1 MKVMLPQAH
10 AERIIIGELG
20 SFRLVKLK
28 DDYALCRI
36 ADFVTDNGKFYAKV
50 EQCEVL
56 DEYKEQII
64 NNFKSSDELITG
76 MIAPTIP
83 NKEEPLTKEEIE
95 ELNKLLY
102 TCYMNMDKAPVKI
115 DRKYGTG
122 ISIDDMNVANRMA
135 TAEE

>member
-20 SFRLVKLK
+20 SFRLVKIK

-36 ADFVTDNGKFYAKV
+36 ADFIIDNGKFFAKV
-50 EQCEVL
+50 DQCEVL

-83 NKEEPLTKEEIE
+83 NKEEPLTNEEIE

-115 DRKYGTG
+115 DRKYDTG
-122 ISIDDMNVANRMA
+122 ISTDDMSVANRMA